1 MNKKEDK
8 SNWSL
13 PELLDSLNSQVEQDL
28 KTARRTMG
36 HTVDKGDC
44 TEEIWIT
51 LLENYLPKRYESR
64 KAHVVDSR
72 GNFSD
77 QIDLVVHDRQ
87 YSPLIFKFEGKSVI
101 PAESVYAVFE
111 TKQDMTDAH
120 IKYAQDKVASVRKLY
135 RTSLPVPTVDG
146 VKKSKKLHEIDD
158 IIGGILTL
166 SCGWKPPFGN
176 TMRKSL
182 EREMG
187 QGRLDIGCVAESGFF
202 TFDNESNYTLSETTK
217 PVTAFLLELIA
228 RLQAIGTVPM
238 IDVRSYAAKLS

>member
-1 MNKKEDK
+1 MKKANDK
-8 SNWSL
+8 TNWSL
-13 PELLDSLNSQVEQDL
+13 PELLDSLNTQVEQDL
-28 KTARRTMG
+28 KTARRVMG
-36 HTVDKGDC
+36 HAVDKGDC
-44 TEEIWIT
+44 TEEIWIS
-51 LLENYLPKRYESR
+51 LLQNYLPKRYESR

-77 QIDLVVHDRQ
+77 QIDLVIHDRQ

-111 TKQDMTDAH
+111 TKQDMTDAN
-120 IKYAQDKVASVRKLY
+120 IKYAQNKVTSVRKLY
-135 RTSLPVPTVDG
+135 RTSLDVPTVDG
-146 VKKSKKLHEIDD
+146 VKTKKELHD

-176 TMRKSL
+176 TMGKSL
-182 EREMG
+182 EGEMAE
-187 QGRLDIGCVAESGFF
+187 GRLDIGCVAESGYF
-202 TFDNESNYTLSETTK
+202 TFDNKGSYTLSATAK